1 MYKLFLE
8 NIPFPV
14 WIESVDSK
22 IIFLNK
28 SYEKN
33 FNIKL
38 SDVVGKTNKE
48 VFQASV
54 SEEYD
59 RQIKQCI
66 SDRKIQRSESM
77 VNGSY
82 MECHMFPI
90 MGKEGYIKAIAGI
103 LVDTN
108 DRKEREIEVNNQK
121 DILRTIIDAVPES
134 IFYKDK
140 DSKFIGYNKAF
151 EEFYNKRGIT
161 DIIGKT
167 DLDIYDDTDVAKVFI
182 EQDLEVIYSKKTKY
196 FECTLKNDAGKEVVE
211 ENLKI
216 PVINNDGNAWGVV
229 GLSRNITDRKK
240 IEDKLR
246 FLSEIDMLT
255 GLYNRY
261 SFEEK
266 MKELNNEKYHPLGI
280 IMGDVNGLKFIN
292 DTFGHLEGDILLK
305 EIAKVL
311 KDSCSEKGY
320 VFRWGGDEFM
330 ILVPKCDESNCEEII
345 KKIINNCNKSN
356 YDYMQLSV
364 ALGET
369 VRYTPDDDIYDYI
382 KKVENKLYRQ
392 KLLQG
397 KSVKSSILESYR
409 RLLKDKNTDTNRHT
423 IRVVKYATD
432 IGKKMNLK
440 ISDLDELILSAELH
454 DIGKIGIPEE
464 ILLKPSNL
472 TDEEFEIMKSHVD
485 KGYRIVNSLGG
496 LGSVAKNVLTH
507 HERWDGS
514 GYPLGL
520 KQEEIPLLS
529 RIIAVADSYDAMVHE
544 RVYKKAMRKE
554 DAIKELR
561 RCSGTQF
568 DPEIVDIFIKSIE

>member
-1 MYKLFLE
+1 M
-8 NIPFPV
+8 
-14 WIESVDSK
+14 
-22 IIFLNK
+22 
-28 SYEKN
+28 
-33 FNIKL
+33 
-38 SDVVGKTNKE
+38 
-48 VFQASV
+48 
-54 SEEYD
+54 
-59 RQIKQCI
+59 
-66 SDRKIQRSESM
+66 
-77 VNGSY
+77 
-82 MECHMFPI
+82 
-90 MGKEGYIKAIAGI
+90 
-103 LVDTN
+103 
-108 DRKEREIEVNNQK
+108 
-121 DILRTIIDAVPES
+121 
-134 IFYKDK
+134 
-140 DSKFIGYNKAF
+140 
-151 EEFYNKRGIT
+151 
-161 DIIGKT
+161 
-167 DLDIYDDTDVAKVFI
+167 DL
-182 EQDLEVIYSKKTKY
+182 
-196 FECTLKNDAGKEVVE
+196 
-211 ENLKI
+211 
-216 PVINNDGNAWGVV
+216 
-229 GLSRNITDRKK
+229 
-240 IEDKLR
+240 
-246 FLSEIDMLT
+246 
-255 GLYNRY
+255 
-261 SFEEK
+261 
-266 MKELNNEKYHPLGI
+266 
-280 IMGDVNGLKFIN
+280 N